1 MNNVISLNIK
11 RTLHM
16 IDALKGRK
24 VFQIRLRRMKLRKN
38 FLCSRGSELKIIF
51 FIAVNHCQNFIYTN
65 EMEMSST

>member
-1 MNNVISLNIK
+1 
-11 RTLHM
+11 M

-51 FIAVNHCQNFIYTN
+51 LSPLIIAKILSIRMKWRYLLPNLKGFLRVKLLTQ
-65 EMEMSST
+65 

>member
-1 MNNVISLNIK
+1 
-11 RTLHM
+11 M

-51 FIAVNHCQNFIYTN
+51 FIAVNYCQNFIYTN

>member
-1 MNNVISLNIK
+1 
-11 RTLHM
+11 M

-24 VFQIRLRRMKLRKN
+24 VFQIRLRRMKLRKK